1 MRTAFTLAEVLMVMT
16 IIALLAAMVLGGSAV
31 LRDSSAKTRVRAA
44 LQTVRASLEARA
56 SSGALVAPVVHP
68 FANTDERVGAGRA
81 LWVRAGT
88 SGFAANEAVT
98 RAGSL
103 AIEVADPSWVVS
115 AERARV
121 LLPDDLFQG
130 VEAADDTPHLKG
142 LSRRELMVLGSA
154 AGLVSQIRLPD
165 PTKERWADRNN
176 DGQLDTPYDFSTGAY
191 LRSSWWRMEVGD
203 LATSATEQAGS
214 DFWSRILGPE
224 AYEDLAKAKI
234 LVASPASWPLGIGN
248 RVRMPTVEQVD
259 PDGATVAVAGT
270 PVPYRL
276 RGTAL
281 YDVWGTEVL
290 AWTDADGRLIL
301 ESAGKDGHFRTR
313 RVDGVDR
320 DASIDN
326 IRDPA
331 R

>member
-1 MRTAFTLAEVLMVMT
+1 
-16 IIALLAAMVLGGSAV
+16 V

-56 SSGALVAPVVHP
+56 NSGALVAPVVHP

-81 LWVRAGT
+81 VWVRAGT
-88 SGFAANEAVT
+88 SGFAAGEAVT

-103 AIEVADPSWVVS
+103 AIEVADPAWVAA
-115 AERARV
+115 AERGRV
-121 LLPDDLFQG
+121 LLPDDIFQG
-130 VEAADDTPHLKG
+130 VEAADDAPHLKG
-142 LSRRELMVLGSA
+142 LTRRELMVLGSA

-165 PTKERWADRNN
+165 PSKERWADRNN
-176 DGQLDTPYDFSTGAY
+176 DGILDTPYDFSTGAY

-203 LATSATEQAGS
+203 LASNASEQAGS

-224 AYEDLAKAKI
+224 AYEDLAKAKL
-234 LVASPASWPLGIGN
+234 LVASPTTWPLGVGN
-248 RVRMPTVEQVD
+248 RVRLPTVEQVE
-259 PDGATVAVAGT
+259 PDGAKVTVAGT
-270 PVPYRL
+270 PAPYRL

-281 YDVWGTEVL
+281 YDIWGTEIL

-320 DASIDN
+320 DASGDN

-331 R
+331 K